1 MPKINYDLK
10 ASAHVSCL
18 QLIDENAKT
27 QRAVQNFQ
35 CLNTS
40 LPATSISLLLN
51 RVLCVHLDRSLCLN
65 CAKKYVTHLFIVLA
79 TMQIDMMVEKRRMDR
94 KGMKKNKMS
103 AGADVHVISW
113 DLICP
118 PFCSVCCRC
127 CRPTGLFCCSLVS
140 GETEIQIHG
149 DLLPRPR
156 HVSLLT
162 ANSYLFREL
171 LSSKNH
177 LVSHCAAREQ
187 RNLRSPTRLIGL
199 RTVDCFWSTHP
210 SFNTLFLSFNHHT
223 SSDLQYLSTDIRTDF
238 PRVRRVYTL
247 PFKLRSPGSQKS
259 KTQRTRVA
267 SRAGRTA
274 SVYSRVLDSYS
285 TTCSAVDIL
294 RLFCL
299 VKASPCVLRR
309 ASVRG

>member
-156 HVSLLT
+156 HVSHFLLLT
-162 ANSYLFREL
+162 PTSSANCFHPKTI
-171 LSSKNH
+171 LSLTAQLESKEISAPRRDSSASEPSI
-177 LVSHCAAREQ
+177 VFG
-187 RNLRSPTRLIGL
+187 RLIPP
-199 RTVDCFWSTHP
+199 STL
-210 SFNTLFLSFNHHT
+210 SFSLSTTIHLPTCSTCLQTSAPISHVSDAYTPFLSNFDRQEAKN
-223 SSDLQYLSTDIRTDF
+223 
-238 PRVRRVYTL
+238 
-247 PFKLRSPGSQKS
+247 QKH
-259 KTQRTRVA
+259 KEHA
-267 SRAGRTA
+267 
-274 SVYSRVLDSYS
+274 
-285 TTCSAVDIL
+285 
-294 RLFCL
+294 
-299 VKASPCVLRR
+299 
-309 ASVRG
+309 